1 MSAWSDFWKRFGQ
14 STSGATDNYGE
25 DATADTESAM
35 KDVQDKYSK
44 AFSESGRRGSSLRS
58 GLEGQGDVG
67 MQQLMKDE
75 SFTAFME
82 GDETDMDSALADR
95 MKAAGVDMTRFGKQG
110 YGSLNKGSEIY
121 KGVKKND
128 LMAFLEQSANPISA
142 MGEVNAMDP
151 QGTISTDVA
160 PLGSPEE
167 TQKDSEA
174 FNAMIKKRKKTG
186 APPTVGDL
194 SLNNPTSSSV
204 KRI

>member
-1 MSAWSDFWKRFGQ
+1 MPADFSLIAEAWAASLDVPCVSFETKARVEIGVEPGPVAKAVFAN
-14 STSGATDNYGE
+14 GA
-25 DATADTESAM
+25 
-35 KDVQDKYSK
+35 
-44 AFSESGRRGSSLRS
+44 

-67 MQQLMKDE
+67 MQLLMKDE

-110 YGSLNKGSEIY
+110 YGSLRSGSEIY